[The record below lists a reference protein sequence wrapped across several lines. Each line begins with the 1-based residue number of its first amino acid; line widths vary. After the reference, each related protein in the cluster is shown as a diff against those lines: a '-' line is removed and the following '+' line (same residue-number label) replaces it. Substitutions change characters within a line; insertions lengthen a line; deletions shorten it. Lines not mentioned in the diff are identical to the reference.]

1 MCFVKFLIDT
11 YYREISTVITLMII
25 FLILLRT
32 VIKTMLIYL
41 NKNITYLKRGFESLY
56 LEKQNISLK

>member
-41 NKNITYLKRGFESLY
+41 NKNITYLERGFESLY

>member
-1 MCFVKFLIDT
+1 MCLVKFLIDT

-41 NKNITYLKRGFESLY
+41 NKNITYLERGFESLY